1 MVFNLLKK
9 FSLFSVI
16 FFVALTPGMAQHAEE
31 SLLENIEIMET
42 VLDKIITPGRGN
54 FNFWSSNSKGYYL
67 KDYGIIFNVGYS
79 SLDTRVLTLTKEG
92 KTEAVTKGVYILN
105 DGSATP
111 KSHEE
116 EIKTLKERIVRFY
129 SEWAFAFK
137 ELPPQEKITLIVDF
151 NGHFSTW
158 YRADVDGSDEQFRQ
172 LIASVSMK
180 DILDRTQ
187 EKLTAE
193 SFINQINFDEINSV
207 DEDIS
212 IMSNVIQT
220 SLEHRNKN
228 VALLTSGDVRG
239 IYFQGYGAIFITDL
253 SPATQSVQMYLR
265 SLYKDGAPSVTFED
279 KIPNPDLAE
288 ENLYK
293 VEDKLIHIISNYG
306 HTLRNLK
313 QDEWLEVALNLHN
326 TFMNKNYTKSVMR
339 IQKKTLDEF
348 TQSKINYEQLKK
360 KVKIVRY

>member
-1 MVFNLLKK
+1 MVFNVLKK
-9 FSLFSVI
+9 FSLLTVI
-16 FFVALTPGMAQHAEE
+16 FFAALSPGIAQNAEE
-31 SLLENIEIMET
+31 SLVENIEIMET
-42 VLDKIITPGRGN
+42 VLDKIITPGKGN
-54 FNFWSSNSKGYYL
+54 IHFWSGNSKGYYL

-79 SLDTRVLTLTKEG
+79 SLDRRVLTLTQESE
-92 KTEAVTKGVYILN
+92 TRAVRNGVYVLN
-105 DGSATP
+105 GGSAKP

-129 SEWAFAFK
+129 SDWAFALK
-137 ELPPQEKITLIVDF
+137 VLSPMEKITIIVDF
-151 NGHFSTW
+151 NGQLSTW
-158 YRADVDGSDEQFRQ
+158 YRAGVYGTEDSFRQ
-172 LIASVSMK
+172 LIASASMK
-180 DILDRTQ
+180 DILDRSQ
-187 EKLTAE
+187 EKMSAE
-193 SFINQINFDEINSV
+193 SFVNQISFEEITSV

-220 SLEHRNKN
+220 SLDHRNKN
-228 VALLTSGDVRG
+228 IEFLTLGDVRG

-265 SLYKDGAPSVTFED
+265 SLYKDGEQSVTFED
-279 KIPNPDLAE
+279 NIPTANLAE
-288 ENLYK
+288 ENLNR
-293 VEDKLIHIISNYG
+293 VEDKLIQLISKYG

-326 TFMNKNYTKSVMR
+326 IMNQNYTKSVLK

-348 TQSKINYEQLKK
+348 TQAKINYEQLKK